1 VKLQHRDV
9 LLASLQED
17 LCGPGRVAGQRRET
31 AGDLGVE
38 RPRVRDPVDRG
49 PVRIQRRQRLVDRV
63 AHPRGELVGGGTGG
77 LVDVDDAEPEQFRD
91 GALVRRDLRVD
102 GVTVGIRVGVPPG
115 VRPRVRI
122 GIV

>member
-1 VKLQHRDV
+1 
-9 LLASLQED
+9 
-17 LCGPGRVAGQRRET
+17 
-31 AGDLGVE
+31 
-38 RPRVRDPVDRG
+38 
-49 PVRIQRRQRLVDRV
+49 
-63 AHPRGELVGGGTGG
+63 VGGGTGG

-91 GALVRRDLRVD
+91 GALVRRGSEGVD